1 MSSSSRRS
9 AEVAAD
15 RWPVSI
21 LPVHANRCCLAKS
34 GTRVLWLAF
43 SPEAEDIRGSPAQE
57 KRDSGGK
64 PKIRLHRVPHAMPP
78 IVKDS
83 DTLTAPET
91 SSRPGSAASG
101 DFATRPQPVALEVPI
116 TVNGARTLD
125 GRDKREPFSESTKTV
140 MVHGNGAV
148 IKLNS
153 VLAPGQLLFLTN
165 ERTKKEVVCQ
175 VVKSKNYRNVSGY
188 VELEFTEPAVGFWG
202 MRFPGDRIAPRPQA
216 SPEASR
222 PAATNGS
229 PGPTQPV
236 EQKVAEPAASSVA
249 GKPSTP
255 APFLPK
261 AETPAM
267 SGSSIVPAAID
278 SGTLLGTAY
287 PDGLSAARVTTLFG
301 REEPLVEPWL
311 KKRDPASRVLEPA
324 PSVARPEPVKKT
336 EPPAASQPP
345 ARNFQLARPSDKP
358 ASFFAPSEPP
368 ANPATV
374 DLSSL
379 APFFEV
385 KPPAADIPPAAPQAP
400 ASKLETEEL
409 RRHTT
414 RLEEALAQMRF
425 AEPASS
431 LPAKPAIEAPPIS
444 EPAIS
449 LPKAE
454 PVHESA
460 AQLLEHPVASS
471 AAAVLPEVRKL
482 EEPLKIEPPAAIPA
496 LESLEEAE
504 LKIPAW
510 LAPLARNASAPS
522 SPKELVLRE
531 KAKRIAEQPPLEELM
546 APLAAPLKQEKAAAS
561 QVPPLRSA
569 PKKPGQGMLFVALG
583 AGILLLGAG
592 GWWYKN
598 QHSGGVLA
606 GTSTAQAKAA
616 GATSQDA
623 QANSSNEAALGA
635 MLPVHKNAATALATP
650 DAGSAN
656 VPGNAAPAGATDV
669 AAGNPRS
676 ASNPANGGSAVIIAE
691 TAEPG
696 PAPTEKKPVL
706 GEVHLEAPKI
716 SSKRTEESSSEP
728 DARAMSE
735 EPQEGNAN
743 ALGAELASN
752 KPPAPPAAP
761 VAVGGEVRQARLV
774 STVPPEYP
782 ALARAQHVS
791 GGVTIDALIDANG
804 RVTKMKVLSG
814 PTLLEQAA
822 MDALRQWKYE
832 PAMLDGKA
840 VPMHLT
846 VTIQFRLQ

>member
-1 MSSSSRRS
+1 M
-9 AEVAAD
+9 
-15 RWPVSI
+15 I
-21 LPVHANRCCLAKS
+21 L
-34 GTRVLWLAF
+34 
-43 SPEAEDIRGSPAQE
+43 
-57 KRDSGGK
+57 GGK
-64 PKIRLHRVPHAMPP
+64 PQIRLHRVPHAMPP

-83 DTLTAPET
+83 DTLTTPET
-91 SSRPGSAASG
+91 TSRPRSAASSES
-101 DFATRPQPVALEVPI
+101 ATRPQPVALEVPI

-148 IKLNS
+148 IKLHS
-153 VLAPGQLLFLTN
+153 ALAPGQLLFLTN

-202 MRFPGDRIAPRPQA
+202 MRFPGDRIAPGPQA
-216 SPEASR
+216 RQEASR

-229 PGPTQPV
+229 PGPTQAV
-236 EQKVAEPAASSVA
+236 EQKVEQPAPSSVA

-261 AETPAM
+261 PQTPAP
-267 SGSSIVPAAID
+267 SGSSIVPAPID
-278 SGTLLGTAY
+278 SGTLLGSAY
-287 PDGLSAARVTTLFG
+287 PRPDGVSAARVTTLFG

-311 KKRDPASRVLEPA
+311 KKRDPAARVPEPA

-345 ARNFQLARPSDKP
+345 VRDFQLARPSDKP
-358 ASFFAPSEPP
+358 ASLFAPSEPP
-368 ANPATV
+368 SNPATV

-385 KPPAADIPPAAPQAP
+385 KPSAADIGPAAPQAP
-400 ASKLETEEL
+400 ASDPETEEL

-414 RLEEALAQMRF
+414 RLEEELKQMRF

-431 LPAKPAIEAPPIS
+431 LPANPALEAPPTS

-460 AQLLEHPVASS
+460 AQLLEHPVVSS
-471 AAAVLPEVRKL
+471 APAVLPEVRKL
-482 EEPLKIEPPAAIPA
+482 EEPLKIEPPAPIPA
-496 LESLEEAE
+496 LESLEEEE

-546 APLAAPLKQEKAAAS
+546 APLAAPLKQENPAPP
-561 QVPPLRSA
+561 QVPQLRSAPLEGVQKINESA

-598 QHSGGVLA
+598 QRSGGILA
-606 GTSTAQAKAA
+606 GTSTAQAKTA
-616 GATSQDA
+616 GAPSQDA
-623 QANSSNEAALGA
+623 QVNSSKEAALEA
-635 MLPVHKNAATALATP
+635 MLPVDKDRATAPARP

-676 ASNPANGGSAVIIAE
+676 ASNSAKGGSAVIIAE
-691 TAEPG
+691 TAQPG

-716 SSKRTEESSSEP
+716 SAKRTAEGSSEP

-743 ALGAELASN
+743 ALGADLPSN

-761 VAVGGEVRQARLV
+761 VTVGGEVRQARLV

-782 ALARAQHVS
+782 SLARAQHVF

>member
-1 MSSSSRRS
+1 
-9 AEVAAD
+9 
-15 RWPVSI
+15 
-21 LPVHANRCCLAKS
+21 
-34 GTRVLWLAF
+34 
-43 SPEAEDIRGSPAQE
+43 
-57 KRDSGGK
+57 
-64 PKIRLHRVPHAMPP
+64 MPP

-83 DTLTAPET
+83 DTLTTPET
-91 SSRPGSAASG
+91 TARPGSAASG
-101 DFATRPQPVALEVPI
+101 DSATRPQPVALEVPI
-116 TVNGARTLD
+116 TVNGARTLE

-148 IKLNS
+148 IKLHS
-153 VLAPGQLLFLTN
+153 ALAAGQLLFLTN

-202 MRFPGDRIAPRPQA
+202 MRFPGDRIAPGPQA
-216 SPEASR
+216 ASEGSR

-229 PGPTQPV
+229 PGPAQPV
-236 EQKVAEPAASSVA
+236 EQKAEQPAASSVA

-261 AETPAM
+261 LATPAL
-267 SGSSIVPAAID
+267 SGSSIVPAPID
-278 SGTLLGTAY
+278 SGTLLGTPY
-287 PDGLSAARVTTLFG
+287 PKPDGGSAARVTSLFG

-311 KKRDPASRVLEPA
+311 KKRDLASRVLEPA
-324 PSVARPEPVKKT
+324 PCVAHPEPVKKT
-336 EPPAASQPP
+336 DHPAPIEPPV
-345 ARNFQLARPSDKP
+345 RDFQLARPSDKP
-358 ASFFAPSEPP
+358 ASLFAPSEPP
-368 ANPATV
+368 SNPATV

-379 APFFEV
+379 VPFFEV
-385 KPPAADIPPAAPQAP
+385 KPSAADIAPAAPQAP
-400 ASKLETEEL
+400 PSDPETEEL

-414 RLEEALAQMRF
+414 RLEEELSQMRF

-431 LPAKPAIEAPPIS
+431 VPAKPALEAPPIS

-460 AQLLEHPVASS
+460 AELLEHPVASS
-471 AAAVLPEVRKL
+471 APTVLPEVRKL
-482 EEPLKIEPPAAIPA
+482 EEPLKIEPPAPIPA
-496 LESLEEAE
+496 LASLEEEE

-546 APLAAPLKQEKAAAS
+546 APLAAPLQQEKAAAS
-561 QVPPLRSA
+561 HVPQLRSA
-569 PKKPGQGMLFVALG
+569 PKRPGQGMLFAALG

-592 GWWYKN
+592 GWWYKA

-606 GTSTAQAKAA
+606 
-616 GATSQDA
+616 
-623 QANSSNEAALGA
+623 QANSSKQAALGA
-635 MLPVHKNAATALATP
+635 MLPVDKEAATPGATP

-656 VPGNAAPAGATDV
+656 LPGNAAPAGATDV
-669 AAGNPRS
+669 AARNPQS
-676 ASNPANGGSAVIIAE
+676 ASNSANGGSAVIIAE

-716 SSKRTEESSSEP
+716 SPKRTAESSSEP

-735 EPQEGNAN
+735 EPQEGEAN
-743 ALGAELASN
+743 ALGADLASN

-782 ALARAQHVS
+782 SLARAQHVS

-832 PAMLDGKA
+832 PATLDGKA
-840 VPMHLT
+840 VPMRVT

>member
-1 MSSSSRRS
+1 
-9 AEVAAD
+9 
-15 RWPVSI
+15 
-21 LPVHANRCCLAKS
+21 
-34 GTRVLWLAF
+34 
-43 SPEAEDIRGSPAQE
+43 
-57 KRDSGGK
+57 
-64 PKIRLHRVPHAMPP
+64 MPP

-83 DTLTAPET
+83 DTLATPET
-91 SSRPGSAASG
+91 SSRPGSAG
-101 DFATRPQPVALEVPI
+101 DSATRPQPVALEVPI
-116 TVNGARTLD
+116 TVNGARTPD
-125 GRDKREPFSESTKTV
+125 GSDKREPFSESTKTV

-148 IKLNS
+148 IKLHS
-153 VLAPGQLLFLTN
+153 ALAPGQLLFLTN

-202 MRFPGDRIAPRPQA
+202 MRFPGDRIAPGPQA
-216 SPEASR
+216 APEASR
-222 PAATNGS
+222 PVASNGS
-229 PGPTQPV
+229 SLPTQPV
-236 EQKVAEPAASSVA
+236 EQKVEQPAASSTA
-249 GKPSTP
+249 ERPSTP

-261 AETPAM
+261 PETPAR
-267 SGSSIVPAAID
+267 SESSIVPAPID

-287 PDGLSAARVTTLFG
+287 PRPDGVSAARVTTLFG
-301 REEPLVEPWL
+301 REERLVEPWL

-324 PSVARPEPVKKT
+324 PSVARPEPVTKT
-336 EPPAASQPP
+336 EPSQPP
-345 ARNFQLARPSDKP
+345 VRDFQLTRPSDKP
-358 ASFFAPSEPP
+358 ASLFAPSEPP
-368 ANPATV
+368 SNPATV

-385 KPPAADIPPAAPQAP
+385 KPSAADIAPAAPQAP
-400 ASKLETEEL
+400 ASDPETEEL

-414 RLEEALAQMRF
+414 RLEEELSQMRF

-431 LPAKPAIEAPPIS
+431 LPAKPAPEAPPIS

-471 AAAVLPEVRKL
+471 APAVLPEPRKL
-482 EEPLKIEPPAAIPA
+482 EEPLKIEPPASIPA
-496 LESLEEAE
+496 LESLEEGE

-546 APLAAPLKQEKAAAS
+546 APLAAPLQQENAAAS
-561 QVPPLRSA
+561 HAPRLRSARPLESVQKINESA

-598 QHSGGVLA
+598 EHSGGVQA
-606 GTSTAQAKAA
+606 GTSTAQAKAP
-616 GATSQDA
+616 GATSQDV

-635 MLPVHKNAATALATP
+635 MLPVDKDEATASATP

-656 VPGNAAPAGATDV
+656 VPGNAAPAGATD
-669 AAGNPRS
+669 AAGRNPRS
-676 ASNPANGGSAVIIAE
+676 ASNSANGGSAVIIAE

-696 PAPTEKKPVL
+696 AAPTEKKPVL

-716 SSKRTEESSSEP
+716 SPKRTAESSSEP

-735 EPQEGNAN
+735 EPQEGNTN
-743 ALGAELASN
+743 ALGVELASN

-782 ALARAQHVS
+782 SLARAQHVS

-822 MDALRQWKYE
+822 MDALRQWRYE

>member
-1 MSSSSRRS
+1 
-9 AEVAAD
+9 
-15 RWPVSI
+15 
-21 LPVHANRCCLAKS
+21 
-34 GTRVLWLAF
+34 
-43 SPEAEDIRGSPAQE
+43 
-57 KRDSGGK
+57 
-64 PKIRLHRVPHAMPP
+64 MPP
-78 IVKDS
+78 IVKDPE
-83 DTLTAPET
+83 TLTTSET
-91 SSRPGSAASG
+91 NSRPGSAPG

-125 GRDKREPFSESTKTV
+125 GTDKREPFSESTKTV

-153 VLAPGQLLFLTN
+153 ALAPGQLLFLTN

-175 VVKSKNYRNVSGY
+175 VVKSKNRRNVSGY
-188 VELEFTEPAVGFWG
+188 VELEFTEPALGFWG
-202 MRFPGDRIAPRPQA
+202 MRFPGDRIAPGPQA
-216 SPEASR
+216 AAEASR

-229 PGPTQPV
+229 PAPAQPV
-236 EQKVAEPAASSVA
+236 EQKVEQPAAGGVA

-255 APFLPK
+255 APFLVK
-261 AETPAM
+261 PATSAV
-267 SGSSIVPAAID
+267 SGPSIVPAPID
-278 SGTLLGTAY
+278 SGSLLGTAI
-287 PDGLSAARVTTLFG
+287 PKRDPATQLTTLFG

-311 KKRDPASRVLEPA
+311 KKREPASRFPADA

-336 EPPAASQPP
+336 EPPAPSQPP
-345 ARNFQLARPSDKP
+345 ARNFQLPRPSDKP
-358 ASFFAPSEPP
+358 ASLFAPSEPP
-368 ANPATV
+368 SNPTTV
-374 DLSSL
+374 DLSGL

-385 KPPAADIPPAAPQAP
+385 KPVTADMAP
-400 ASKLETEEL
+400 ATPTVPASDPETEEL

-414 RLEEALAQMRF
+414 RLEEELSQMRF

-431 LPAKPAIEAPPIS
+431 LPAMPTIDAPPIS

-449 LPKAE
+449 LLKAE

-460 AQLLEHPVASS
+460 AQLLENPVASG
-471 AAAVLPEVRKL
+471 APAVLPEAPKL
-482 EEPLKIEPPAAIPA
+482 EEPLKVEPPASIPA
-496 LESLEEAE
+496 LESLEEEE

-522 SPKELVLRE
+522 SPNELVLRE
-531 KAKRIAEQPPLEELM
+531 KAKRVAEQPPLGERM
-546 APLAAPLKQEKAAAS
+546 APLAAPVKQEKAAAPY
-561 QVPPLRSA
+561 VPQFRSARPFEDVQKIKENA
-569 PKKPGQGMLFVALG
+569 PKKPGRGMLFVALG
-583 AGILLLGAG
+583 GGILLLGAG

-606 GTSTAQAKAA
+606 GTSAAEARAA
-616 GATSQDA
+616 GATSQDV
-623 QANSSNEAALGA
+623 QANSPKEAALGA
-635 MLPVHKNAATALATP
+635 MLPVPKDQATAPAAP

-656 VPGNAAPAGATDV
+656 VPGNAAPATEV
-669 AAGNPRS
+669 AGRNPRS
-676 ASNPANGGSAVIIAE
+676 ASNSGNGGSAVIIAE
-691 TAEPG
+691 TAEPD
-696 PAPTEKKPVL
+696 PARTGKKPVL
-706 GEVHLEAPKI
+706 GEVHLEAPKV
-716 SSKRTEESSSEP
+716 SPKRTAESGSEP
-728 DARAMSE
+728 DARAMSG
-735 EPQEGNAN
+735 EPEGDAN

-752 KPPAPPAAP
+752 KQPAAPAAP

-782 ALARAQHVS
+782 SLARAQHVS

>member
-1 MSSSSRRS
+1 
-9 AEVAAD
+9 
-15 RWPVSI
+15 
-21 LPVHANRCCLAKS
+21 
-34 GTRVLWLAF
+34 
-43 SPEAEDIRGSPAQE
+43 
-57 KRDSGGK
+57 
-64 PKIRLHRVPHAMPP
+64 MPP
-78 IVKDS
+78 MVKDS
-83 DTLTAPET
+83 DTVTTPET
-91 SSRPGSAASG
+91 SSRPGSSASG
-101 DFATRPQPVALEVPI
+101 DSTTRPQPVALEVPI
-116 TVNGARTLD
+116 TVNGARRAD
-125 GRDKREPFSESTKTV
+125 GSDKREPFSESTKTV

-153 VLAPGQLLFLTN
+153 ALAPGQLLFLTN

-175 VVKSKNYRNVSGY
+175 VVKSKNYRKVSGY

-202 MRFPGDRIAPRPQA
+202 MRFPGDRIAPGPQA
-216 SPEASR
+216 ASEASR
-222 PAATNGS
+222 PAATSGSPSRPVPPKMEPPNGGIVPGPSS
-229 PGPTQPV
+229 PGPVLSKPV
-236 EQKVAEPAASSVA
+236 
-249 GKPSTP
+249 TP
-255 APFLPK
+255 AVSL
-261 AETPAM
+261 
-267 SGSSIVPAAID
+267 SSIVPAPMD
-278 SGTLLGTAY
+278 SASLLGSAKAK
-287 PDGLSAARVTTLFG
+287 PDTVPAAQITTLFAS
-301 REEPLVEPWL
+301 EEPLVEPWL
-311 KKRDPASRVLEPA
+311 KRREPVSRVPAEP
-324 PSVARPEPVKKT
+324 PSVARR
-336 EPPAASQPP
+336 QPP
-345 ARNFQLARPSDKP
+345 TRDFQLARPSDKP
-358 ASFFAPSEPP
+358 ASIFAPSEPP
-368 ANPATV
+368 SNPATV

-385 KPPAADIPPAAPQAP
+385 KPAAGDMPPAALPNAP
-400 ASKLETEEL
+400 AGDPETEEL

-414 RLEEALAQMRF
+414 RLEEALSQLQF

-431 LPAKPAIEAPPIS
+431 LPPKLTIETPPICVD

-471 AAAVLPEVRKL
+471 APAVLPEVRKL
-482 EEPLKIEPPAAIPA
+482 EEPLKIEPPAPIPA
-496 LESLEEAE
+496 LESLEEEE

-531 KAKRIAEQPPLEELM
+531 KAKRIAEQPPLVELI
-546 APLAAPLKQEKAAAS
+546 APLAAPLQQEKAAAS
-561 QVPPLRSA
+561 HVPPLRSA
-569 PKKPGQGMLFVALG
+569 RPLEGVQKINESAPKTPGQGMLFVALG
-583 AGILLLGAG
+583 AAILLLGAG
-592 GWWYKN
+592 GWWYKT

-606 GTSTAQAKAA
+606 
-616 GATSQDA
+616 
-623 QANSSNEAALGA
+623 QANSSKEAALGA
-635 MLPVHKNAATALATP
+635 MLPVHKDAATAPATP

-669 AAGNPRS
+669 AARNPRS
-676 ASNPANGGSAVIIAE
+676 ASNSANGGSAVIIAE

-716 SSKRTEESSSEP
+716 SPKRTAESSSEP

-735 EPQEGNAN
+735 EPQEGDAN
-743 ALGAELASN
+743 ALGADLASN

-782 ALARAQHVS
+782 SLARAQHVS

>member
-1 MSSSSRRS
+1 
-9 AEVAAD
+9 
-15 RWPVSI
+15 
-21 LPVHANRCCLAKS
+21 
-34 GTRVLWLAF
+34 
-43 SPEAEDIRGSPAQE
+43 
-57 KRDSGGK
+57 
-64 PKIRLHRVPHAMPP
+64 MPP

-83 DTLTAPET
+83 DTLTTPET

-165 ERTKKEVVCQ
+165 ERTKREVVCQ
-175 VVKSKNYRNVSGY
+175 VMKSKNYRNVSGY

-202 MRFPGDRIAPRPQA
+202 MRFPGDRIAPGPQA
-216 SPEASR
+216 APEASR
-222 PAATNGS
+222 PAATKGL

-236 EQKVAEPAASSVA
+236 EQKVEQPAASSVA
-249 GKPSTP
+249 GKPSAP

-267 SGSSIVPAAID
+267 SGSSIVPAPID

-287 PDGLSAARVTTLFG
+287 PKPDDVSAARVTTLFG

-311 KKRDPASRVLEPA
+311 KKRDPASRVLEPP
-324 PSVARPEPVKKT
+324 PSVARPEPAKKT

-345 ARNFQLARPSDKP
+345 VRSFQLARPSDRP
-358 ASFFAPSEPP
+358 ASLFAPSEPP

-385 KPPAADIPPAAPQAP
+385 KPSAADIPPAAPQAP
-400 ASKLETEEL
+400 SSDPETEEL

-414 RLEEALAQMRF
+414 RLEEELSQLQF

-431 LPAKPAIEAPPIS
+431 LPAKPAREAPPIS

-471 AAAVLPEVRKL
+471 APAVLPEVRKL

-496 LESLEEAE
+496 LESLEEEE

-561 QVPPLRSA
+561 HLPQRSA
-569 PKKPGQGMLFVALG
+569 RPLESGQKINEGTPKKPGQGIVFVALG

-616 GATSQDA
+616 RATSQDA
-623 QANSSNEAALGA
+623 QADTSNEAALGA
-635 MLPVHKNAATALATP
+635 MLPVHKDAATALATP
-650 DAGSAN
+650 DGSAN
-656 VPGNAAPAGATDV
+656 VPGNAAPAGASDL
-669 AAGNPRS
+669 AAGSPRS
-676 ASNPANGGSAVIIAE
+676 ASNSANGGSAVIIAE
-691 TAEPG
+691 TAQPG
-696 PAPTEKKPVL
+696 TAETEKKPVL
-706 GEVHLEAPKI
+706 GEVHLGAPKI
-716 SSKRTEESSSEP
+716 SPKRTAESSSEP

-743 ALGAELASN
+743 APGPELASN

-761 VAVGGEVRQARLV
+761 VAVGGEVRPARLV

-782 ALARAQHVS
+782 SLARAQHVS

>member
-1 MSSSSRRS
+1 
-9 AEVAAD
+9 
-15 RWPVSI
+15 
-21 LPVHANRCCLAKS
+21 
-34 GTRVLWLAF
+34 
-43 SPEAEDIRGSPAQE
+43 
-57 KRDSGGK
+57 
-64 PKIRLHRVPHAMPP
+64 MPP

-83 DTLTAPET
+83 DTLTTPEST
-91 SSRPGSAASG
+91 SRPAAAAG
-101 DFATRPQPVALEVPI
+101 DSATRPQPVALEVPI
-116 TVNGARTLD
+116 TVNGARTPD
-125 GRDKREPFSESTKTV
+125 GGDKREPFSESTKTV

-153 VLAPGQLLFLTN
+153 ALAPGQLLFLTN

-175 VVKSKNYRNVSGY
+175 VVKSKNYRKVSGY

-202 MRFPGDRIAPRPQA
+202 MRFPGDRISPGRQA
-216 SPEASR
+216 APEASR
-222 PAATNGS
+222 PAATNGT
-229 PGPTQPV
+229 PGPTQPF
-236 EQKVAEPAASSVA
+236 EQKVAEPAASNVA

-255 APFLPK
+255 APFFPK
-261 AETPAM
+261 PETPAL
-267 SGSSIVPAAID
+267 SGSSIVPAPID

-287 PDGLSAARVTTLFG
+287 PKPDGVSAARVTTLFG

-311 KKRDPASRVLEPA
+311 KKREPASRVLEPA
-324 PSVARPEPVKKT
+324 PPRPEPVKKT
-336 EPPAASQPP
+336 EPPAASLPP
-345 ARNFQLARPSDKP
+345 VRDFQLARPSDKP
-358 ASFFAPSEPP
+358 ASLFAPSEPT
-368 ANPATV
+368 ANPASV

-385 KPPAADIPPAAPQAP
+385 KPSAADIAPAAPQAP
-400 ASKLETEEL
+400 PSSDPETEEL

-414 RLEEALAQMRF
+414 RLEEALSQMRF

-431 LPAKPAIEAPPIS
+431 LPAQPALEAPAIS

-471 AAAVLPEVRKL
+471 APAVLPEVRKA
-482 EEPLKIEPPAAIPA
+482 EEPLKIEPPAPIPA
-496 LESLEEAE
+496 LESLEEEE

-546 APLAAPLKQEKAAAS
+546 APLAAPLKQENPAPPH
-561 QVPPLRSA
+561 VPQLRSARPSEGVQKIHESA

-598 QHSGGVLA
+598 QHAGGVLA
-606 GTSTAQAKAA
+606 ATSTAQANSA
-616 GATSQDA
+616 GATLQDA

-635 MLPVHKNAATALATP
+635 MLPVYKDAATARATP

-669 AAGNPRS
+669 AARNPRS
-676 ASNPANGGSAVIIAE
+676 VSNSANGGSAVIIAE
-691 TAEPG
+691 TAEPS

-716 SSKRTEESSSEP
+716 SPQRTAESSSEP

-743 ALGAELASN
+743 TLGAELASK
-752 KPPAPPAAP
+752 KPPAPPAAS
-761 VAVGGEVRQARLV
+761 VAVGGEVTQARLV

-782 ALARAQHVS
+782 LLARAQHVS
-791 GGVTIDALIDANG
+791 GGVTIDALVDANG

-822 MDALRQWKYE
+822 MDALRQWRYE

>member
-1 MSSSSRRS
+1 
-9 AEVAAD
+9 
-15 RWPVSI
+15 
-21 LPVHANRCCLAKS
+21 
-34 GTRVLWLAF
+34 
-43 SPEAEDIRGSPAQE
+43 
-57 KRDSGGK
+57 
-64 PKIRLHRVPHAMPP
+64 MPP

-83 DTLTAPET
+83 DTLTTPET
-91 SSRPGSAASG
+91 TTRPGSAASG
-101 DFATRPQPVALEVPI
+101 DSATRPQPVALEVPI
-116 TVNGARTLD
+116 TVNGARTLE

-148 IKLNS
+148 IKLHS
-153 VLAPGQLLFLTN
+153 ALAPGQLLFLTN

-202 MRFPGDRIAPRPQA
+202 MRFPGDRIASGPQA
-216 SPEASR
+216 PPEASR

-229 PGPTQPV
+229 PGPAQPV
-236 EQKVAEPAASSVA
+236 EQKAEQPAASSVA

-261 AETPAM
+261 PATPAL
-267 SGSSIVPAAID
+267 SGSSIVPAPID
-278 SGTLLGTAY
+278 SGALLGTAY
-287 PDGLSAARVTTLFG
+287 PKPDGVSAARATSLFG

-324 PSVARPEPVKKT
+324 PSAARPEPVKKT
-336 EPPAASQPP
+336 EHPAPSQPP
-345 ARNFQLARPSDKP
+345 VRDFQLARPSDKP
-358 ASFFAPSEPP
+358 ASLFAPSEPP
-368 ANPATV
+368 SNPATV

-385 KPPAADIPPAAPQAP
+385 KPSAADIAPAAPQAP
-400 ASKLETEEL
+400 AGDPETEEL
-409 RRHTT
+409 RRYTT
-414 RLEEALAQMRF
+414 RLEEELSQMRF

-431 LPAKPAIEAPPIS
+431 LPAKPAREAPPIS

-471 AAAVLPEVRKL
+471 APAVLPEVRKL
-482 EEPLKIEPPAAIPA
+482 EEPLKIEPPAPIPA
-496 LESLEEAE
+496 LESLEEEE

-531 KAKRIAEQPPLEELM
+531 KAKRIAEQPPLEELI
-546 APLAAPLKQEKAAAS
+546 APLAAPLQQEKAAAS
-561 QVPPLRSA
+561 HVPPLRSA
-569 PKKPGQGMLFVALG
+569 RPLEGVQKINESAPKTPGQGMLFVALL

-592 GWWYKN
+592 GWWYKT

-606 GTSTAQAKAA
+606 
-616 GATSQDA
+616 
-623 QANSSNEAALGA
+623 QANSSKEAALGA
-635 MLPVHKNAATALATP
+635 MSPVHKDAATAPATP

-669 AAGNPRS
+669 AARNPRS
-676 ASNPANGGSAVIIAE
+676 ASNSANGGSAVIIAE

-716 SSKRTEESSSEP
+716 SPKRTAESSSEP

-735 EPQEGNAN
+735 EPQEGDAN
-743 ALGAELASN
+743 ALGADLASN

-761 VAVGGEVRQARLV
+761 VAVGGEVRQARLL

-782 ALARAQHVS
+782 SLARAQHVS

>member
-1 MSSSSRRS
+1 
-9 AEVAAD
+9 
-15 RWPVSI
+15 
-21 LPVHANRCCLAKS
+21 
-34 GTRVLWLAF
+34 
-43 SPEAEDIRGSPAQE
+43 
-57 KRDSGGK
+57 
-64 PKIRLHRVPHAMPP
+64 MPP

-83 DTLTAPET
+83 DTLTTPET

-101 DFATRPQPVALEVPI
+101 DSATRPQPVALEVPI
-116 TVNGARTLD
+116 TVNGARTLE

-148 IKLNS
+148 IKLHS
-153 VLAPGQLLFLTN
+153 ALAPGQLLFLTN

-202 MRFPGDRIAPRPQA
+202 MRFPGDRMAPGPQA
-216 SPEASR
+216 PPEASR
-222 PAATNGS
+222 PAATSG
-229 PGPTQPV
+229 GPAQPV
-236 EQKVAEPAASSVA
+236 EQKAERPAASSVA

-255 APFLPK
+255 AAFLPK
-261 AETPAM
+261 PATPAL
-267 SGSSIVPAAID
+267 SGSSIVPAPID
-278 SGTLLGTAY
+278 SGTLLSTAY
-287 PDGLSAARVTTLFG
+287 PTPDGVSAARATSLFG

-311 KKRDPASRVLEPA
+311 KKREPA
-324 PSVARPEPVKKT
+324 PSAARPEPVKKT
-336 EPPAASQPP
+336 EHPAPSQPP
-345 ARNFQLARPSDKP
+345 VRDFQLARPSDKP
-358 ASFFAPSEPP
+358 ASLFAPSEPP
-368 ANPATV
+368 SNPATV

-385 KPPAADIPPAAPQAP
+385 KPSAADIAPAAPQTP
-400 ASKLETEEL
+400 PSDPETEEV

-414 RLEEALAQMRF
+414 RLEEELSQMRF
-425 AEPASS
+425 AESASS
-431 LPAKPAIEAPPIS
+431 LTAKPALEAPPIS

-454 PVHESA
+454 PVHEIA
-460 AQLLEHPVASS
+460 AQLLEHAVASS
-471 AAAVLPEVRKL
+471 APAVLPEVRKL
-482 EEPLKIEPPAAIPA
+482 EEPLKIEPPAPIPA
-496 LESLEEAE
+496 LESLEEEE

-531 KAKRIAEQPPLEELM
+531 KARRIAEQPLEELM
-546 APLAAPLKQEKAAAS
+546 APLAAPLQQEKAAAS
-561 QVPPLRSA
+561 HVPPLRSARLLEGVQKINESA

-592 GWWYKN
+592 GWWYKT

-606 GTSTAQAKAA
+606 
-616 GATSQDA
+616 
-623 QANSSNEAALGA
+623 QANSSKEAALGA
-635 MLPVHKNAATALATP
+635 MLPEHKDAATAPATP

-669 AAGNPRS
+669 AARNPRS
-676 ASNPANGGSAVIIAE
+676 ASNSANGGSAVIIAE

-716 SSKRTEESSSEP
+716 SPRRTAESSSEP

-735 EPQEGNAN
+735 EPQEGDAN
-743 ALGAELASN
+743 ALGADLASN

-782 ALARAQHVS
+782 SLARAQHVS

-832 PAMLDGKA
+832 PATLDGKA
-840 VPMHLT
+840 VPMHVT

>member
-1 MSSSSRRS
+1 M
-9 AEVAAD
+9 
-15 RWPVSI
+15 I
-21 LPVHANRCCLAKS
+21 LGANRKFRFTGCR
-34 GTRVLWLAF
+34 T
-43 SPEAEDIRGSPAQE
+43 
-57 KRDSGGK
+57 
-64 PKIRLHRVPHAMPP
+64 HMPP

-83 DTLTAPET
+83 DTLTTPET
-91 SSRPGSAASG
+91 TARAGSAASG
-101 DFATRPQPVALEVPI
+101 DSATRPQPVALEVPI
-116 TVNGARTLD
+116 TVNGARTLE
-125 GRDKREPFSESTKTV
+125 GSDKREPFSESTKTV

-148 IKLNS
+148 IKLHS
-153 VLAPGQLLFLTN
+153 ALAPGQLLFLTN

-202 MRFPGDRIAPRPQA
+202 MRFPGDRIAPGPQVP
-216 SPEASR
+216 PEARR

-229 PGPTQPV
+229 PGPAQPV
-236 EQKVAEPAASSVA
+236 EQKAEQPAASSA
-249 GKPSTP
+249 RKPSTP
-255 APFLPK
+255 APFLPRP
-261 AETPAM
+261 PAPVL
-267 SGSSIVPAAID
+267 SGSSIVPAPID
-278 SGTLLGTAY
+278 SGTLLGSAY
-287 PDGLSAARVTTLFG
+287 PKADGVSAVRATSLFG
-301 REEPLVEPWL
+301 REETLVEPWL

-324 PSVARPEPVKKT
+324 PSAARPEPVKKAERPAPT
-336 EPPAASQPP
+336 EPPV
-345 ARNFQLARPSDKP
+345 RDFQLARPSDKP
-358 ASFFAPSEPP
+358 ASLFAPSEPP
-368 ANPATV
+368 SNPATV

-385 KPPAADIPPAAPQAP
+385 KPSAADIAPAAPQAP
-400 ASKLETEEL
+400 AGDPETEEL

-414 RLEEALAQMRF
+414 RLEEELSQMRF
-425 AEPASS
+425 AEPAPS
-431 LPAKPAIEAPPIS
+431 LPAKPALEAPPIS

-449 LPKAE
+449 LPKPE
-454 PVHESA
+454 SVHESA
-460 AQLLEHPVASS
+460 ADLLEHPVASS
-471 AAAVLPEVRKL
+471 APAVLPEVRKL
-482 EEPLKIEPPAAIPA
+482 EEPLKIEPPAPIPA
-496 LESLEEAE
+496 LGSLEEEE

-546 APLAAPLKQEKAAAS
+546 APLAAPLQQEKAAAS
-561 QVPPLRSA
+561 HVPPLRSA
-569 PKKPGQGMLFVALG
+569 RLLEGVQKINENASKKPGQGMLFVALG

-598 QHSGGVLA
+598 QRSGGVLA
-606 GTSTAQAKAA
+606 GTSTARAKAA

-623 QANSSNEAALGA
+623 QANSSKEAALGA
-635 MLPVHKNAATALATP
+635 MLPVHKDALTP
-650 DAGSAN
+650 DAGGAN
-656 VPGNAAPAGATDV
+656 VPGNAAPAGPTDV
-669 AAGNPRS
+669 AARNPRS
-676 ASNPANGGSAVIIAE
+676 ASNSANGGSAVIIAE

-716 SSKRTEESSSEP
+716 SPKRTAESSSEP

-735 EPQEGNAN
+735 EPQEGDAN
-743 ALGAELASN
+743 ALGADLASN

-774 STVPPEYP
+774 STVPPAYP
-782 ALARAQHVS
+782 SLARAQHVS

-822 MDALRQWKYE
+822 MDALKQWKYE